1 MGPEGGWLTMEE
13 EKLELALNELSKE
26 IQEVTVELDRAR
38 TGGFE
43 EFWPTEEEL
52 KLEQKIEDLKTPEL
66 KEAEEK
72 LSKLRSERE
81 SKGKKASV
89 KQYQKMDVLLMERN
103 RLMHRLMQLKEEL
116 SARTAR
122 KKVLGK

>member
-1 MGPEGGWLTMEE
+1 MEQ

-81 SKGKKASV
+81 SKGKNASV
-89 KQYQKMDVLLMERN
+89 KQYKKMDVLLLERN

-116 SARTAR
+116 SARKAR